1 VSFQHINL
9 DTFNCSVSMFYT
21 CLHASANLEVWFCL
35 RYKRDLVWNIGTYML
50 NDEVTY
56 VRLLL
61 SYGWSYL

>member
-1 VSFQHINL
+1 
-9 DTFNCSVSMFYT
+9 MFYT